1 MLTPNT
7 AGIERITRM
16 SKKKPGDIG
25 NSENITIDQKLIDE
39 GTAQLASEI
48 KVLEAWL
55 QELETS
61 GDHNAEV
68 IATRKSYNDM
78 LRSRKEML
86 NTLENQ
92 AKLPGI

>member
-1 MLTPNT
+1 
-7 AGIERITRM
+7 M

-55 QELETS
+55 EALETS
-61 GDHNAEV
+61 GDNNAEV

-92 AKLPGI
+92 AKLQEI

>member
-1 MLTPNT
+1 
-7 AGIERITRM
+7 M
-16 SKKKPGDIG
+16 SNKKPGDIG
-25 NSENITIDQKLIDE
+25 SSKNITIDQKLIDE

-55 QELETS
+55 EELEPS
-61 GDHNAEV
+61 GDNNAEV